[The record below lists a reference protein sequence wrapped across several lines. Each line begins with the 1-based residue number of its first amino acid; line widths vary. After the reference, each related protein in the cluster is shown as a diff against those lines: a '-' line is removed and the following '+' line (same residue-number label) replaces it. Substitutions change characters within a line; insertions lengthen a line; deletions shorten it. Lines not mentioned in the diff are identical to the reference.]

1 MIEEYKYGFNDGDV
15 GVLKFEKGL
24 SEEVITKISELKKE
38 PKWMLEYRLEAYK
51 HFKNLDMPDWSV
63 DLSELDYDDIY
74 YYLKPSEKMY
84 DSWDDVPEKIKDTF
98 ERLGIPEAERKFLA
112 GVSTQYESEVVYHNL
127 ERELKEKGVIFLD
140 TDTALKKYPEM
151 FKEYFGKLVPSNDNK
166 LAALNSAVWSGG
178 TFIYVPK
185 NVKLEKPLQAYF
197 RINAERFGQ
206 FERTLIIVDE
216 GADVTYVEGCTAPIY
231 TNDSLH
237 AAVVEI
243 FVKKGARCR
252 YTTIQNWSTNVYNLV
267 TKRAIVEN
275 DGNME
280 WIDGNLGSKVT
291 MKYPSIILK
300 GDNSKGTT
308 ISIAVS
314 GKNQIQHTGAKMIHL
329 GKNTASNIISKSI
342 SSYGGQSVY
351 RGIVNHT
358 SRATDA
364 KTNVECDALI
374 LDENSTSETIPLN
387 IIKNGTSTLQH
398 EAKVSKISE
407 ELLFY
412 LMSRGMSE
420 EEANEMIILGFIEP
434 FSKELPMEY
443 AVELNRLIKL
453 EMEGS
458 VG

>member
-1 MIEEYKYGFNDGDV
+1 MNEEYKFGFNDGEV
-15 GVLKFEKGL
+15 GILKLEKGL
-24 SEEVITKISELKKE
+24 SEEIITKISKIKE
-38 PKWMLEYRLEAYK
+38 EPDWMLEYRLNAYK
-51 HFKNLDMPDWSV
+51 HFKNLKMPNWSV
-63 DLSELDYDDIY
+63 DLSSLDYDDIY

-84 DSWDDVPEKIKDTF
+84 NSWDEVPEKIKNTF

-127 ERELKEKGVIFLD
+127 ERELKEKGIIFLD
-140 TDTALKKYPEM
+140 TDTALKKYPEL
-151 FKEYFGKLVPSNDNK
+151 FKEYFGKLVPSDDNK

-185 NVKLEKPLQAYF
+185 NVKLDKPLQAYF

-216 GADVTYVEGCTAPIY
+216 YADVSYVEGCTAPIY

-267 TKRAIVEN
+267 TKRAIVEEG
-275 DGNME
+275 GNME

-329 GKNTASNIISKSI
+329 GKNTASNVISKSI
-342 SSYGGQSVY
+342 SKNGGKSIY
-351 RGIVNHT
+351 RGVVNHT
-358 SRATDA
+358 SGAVGA

-374 LDENSTSETIPLN
+374 LDDLSSSETIPIN
-387 IIKNGTSTLQH
+387 IIKNGETTLQH
-398 EAKVSKISE
+398 EAKVTKISE

-412 LMSRGMSE
+412 IMSRGFTE
-420 EEANEMIILGFIEP
+420 EEANEMIILGFLEP
-434 FSKELPMEY
+434 FSRELPMEY